1 MSAVFCLFYKAIVSC
16 ITKCVTETP
25 IKVMMTR
32 ELATIDQMYSS
43 VRSMMVKSVMLDT
56 GRSNKN
62 QFLDHNRLVKQAV

>member
-1 MSAVFCLFYKAIVSC
+1 MPAVFCLFYKAIVSC

-43 VRSMMVKSVMLDT
+43 VRSMIVI
-56 GRSNKN
+56 
-62 QFLDHNRLVKQAV
+62 A

>member
-1 MSAVFCLFYKAIVSC
+1 MILLMSAVFCLFYKAIVSC

-43 VRSMMVKSVMLDT
+43 VRSMIVI
-56 GRSNKN
+56 
-62 QFLDHNRLVKQAV
+62 A